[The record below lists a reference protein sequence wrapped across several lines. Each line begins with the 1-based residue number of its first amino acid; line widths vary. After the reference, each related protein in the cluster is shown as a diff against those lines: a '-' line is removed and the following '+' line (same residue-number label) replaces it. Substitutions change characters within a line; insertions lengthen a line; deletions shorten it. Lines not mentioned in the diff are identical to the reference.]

1 MLMAQISDTHI
12 ATGGQRAY
20 GIVDTA
26 GLLRAC
32 VADVVRLD
40 PRPDLVVLTGDLVD
54 HGRPEEYALL
64 QELLAPLTLPLY
76 LVAGNH
82 DEREALRSTLAGPRF
97 DYLGQTGEFLQYAVD
112 LGPLRLLVLDTVVPQ
127 EGRGQLCRQRLAWLE
142 QRLAEDDRPTVI
154 AMHHPPFATG
164 IAHMDA
170 LALEGADAL
179 PQPPPPA
186 PPSSPCTIRRSPPA
200 LPIWT
205 PSGWKALTRWR
216 NCCASTR
223 RSSACCAAICTA
235 PSSAA
240 SGARWPPPVPAPR
253 TRWRWTCAPTART
266 ASCWSRPVTNCTCG
280 MQAGWCRIPAWLAHT
295 QGLTGFVRG
304 CADR

>member
-1 MLMAQISDTHI
+1 MLIAQISDTHI
-12 ATGGQRAY
+12 ETDGQRAY

-32 VADVVRLD
+32 VADVARLD

-64 QELLAPLTLPLY
+64 QELLAPLALPLY

-82 DEREALRSTLAGPRF
+82 DEREALRSALAGPRF

-127 EGRGQLCRQRLAWLE
+127 EGRGQLCHQRLAWLE

-170 LALEGADAL
+170 LGLEGADAL
-179 PQPPPPA
+179 AQLLRQHPQVERLL
-186 PPSSPCTIRRSPPA
+186 CGHLHRSIQCRFGGT
-200 LPIWT
+200 L
-205 PSGWKALTRWR
+205 
-216 NCCASTR
+216 AST
-223 RSSACCAAICTA
+223 C
-235 PSSAA
+235 PSPAHQVALDLRADGPDCFVLEPPGYQLHLWHAGRLVSHTCVV
-240 SGARWPPPVPAPR
+240 GAY
-253 TRWRWTCAPTART
+253 
-266 ASCWSRPVTNCTCG
+266 
-280 MQAGWCRIPAWLAHT
+280 AGPYRFREGRC
-295 QGLTGFVRG
+295 
-304 CADR
+304 